1 MLTGG
6 HNSPFGR
13 QPHDALTH
21 ADYSSVVQ
29 AKNLIRI
36 DAISLYTHSNVLI
49 VDRLTSNLIIECIS
63 YASTKNFVLVRD

>member
-21 ADYSSVVQ
+21 ADCSSVVQ

-36 DAISLYTHSNVLI
+36 DAISLYTHSVL
-49 VDRLTSNLIIECIS
+49 LKIIRMS
-63 YASTKNFVLVRD
+63 